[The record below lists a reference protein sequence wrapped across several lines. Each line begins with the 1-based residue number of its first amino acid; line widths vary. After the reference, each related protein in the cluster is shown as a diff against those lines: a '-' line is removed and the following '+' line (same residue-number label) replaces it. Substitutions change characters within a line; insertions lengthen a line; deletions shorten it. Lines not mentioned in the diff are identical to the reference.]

1 VLLVLHSEVDGVVS
15 DCSTSSVRG
24 IASVLLLDGLANV
37 CDGALCRIGL
47 RLGGS
52 PASGAK
58 HASNDPFRSTKCIL
72 SNRME
77 GNFVSGFAARAV
89 RWVLVAILS
98 GCLCAALAG
107 IAWAGDTLIVKEAF
121 TPDRLGAATNL
132 SITATFAS
140 SADVPPAPVSRLTLY
155 APAGLQIQAQGAGTC
170 TEAVLE
176 RRGPVGCP
184 ADSRV
189 GFGGGVAVLAFPGEL
204 VREPFTLDF
213 FFGSSKQGHL
223 RLLAYASGTSPIGV
237 ALVLVAREIP
247 TPKPY
252 GLGFSVQVP
261 QISTIPGAA
270 YASVESAFATLG
282 AANVAY
288 FKTVHGRRMLVH
300 LKGLVVP
307 SVCPAGGFP
316 TRGTVEFADGA
327 TFTVNPSIPCPR
339 G

>member
-1 VLLVLHSEVDGVVS
+1 MAGGSTEDNAAPLVREILVLP
-15 DCSTSSVRG
+15 
-24 IASVLLLDGLANV
+24 GLA
-37 CDGALCRIGL
+37 
-47 RLGGS
+47 S
-52 PASGAK
+52 
-58 HASNDPFRSTKCIL
+58 
-72 SNRME
+72 
-77 GNFVSGFAARAV
+77 RAV
-89 RWVLVAILS
+89 RSVLAAILI
-98 GCLCAALAG
+98 GCVCGALVG
-107 IAWAGDTLIVKEAF
+107 IAWAGDTLIVKETF

-140 SADVPPAPVSRLTLY
+140 SADVPPAPVSKLTLY
-155 APAGLQIQAQGAGTC
+155 APAGLQIRARGAGTC
-170 TEAVLE
+170 TEALLE
-176 RRGPVGCP
+176 RHGPPGCP

-204 VREPFTLDF
+204 VHEPFTLDF
-213 FFGSSKQGHL
+213 FFDTSERGRL

-247 TPKPY
+247 APKPY
-252 GLGFSVQVP
+252 GLGFSVRVP

-288 FKTVHGRRMLVH
+288 FKTVRGRRTLVH
-300 LKGLVVP
+300 LEGLVVP
-307 SVCPAGGFP
+307 STCPAGGFP